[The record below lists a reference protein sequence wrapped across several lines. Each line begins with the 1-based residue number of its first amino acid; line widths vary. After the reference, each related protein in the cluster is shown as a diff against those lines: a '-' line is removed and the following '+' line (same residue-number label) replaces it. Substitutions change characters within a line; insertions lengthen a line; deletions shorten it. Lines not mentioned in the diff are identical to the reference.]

1 MTKRE
6 KRKAVKNAI
15 AGELMTRE
23 ILMARADW
31 GVDRL
36 MEFLTD
42 NGISGAPVVGE
53 GDEPVGVVSHTDIVR
68 NGSVSA
74 RRTSEPPRF
83 YRMLENVLAPEEIAG
98 FRMEAEP
105 DLTVR
110 DIMTP
115 MVFAVE
121 EDTTVQEVAA
131 MMITGK
137 IHRVFVRA
145 GGKLA
150 GVITAMDLLSVVR
163 DA

>member
-1 MTKRE
+1 
-6 KRKAVKNAI
+6 VKNVI
-15 AGELMTRE
+15 AGELMTRD

-42 NGISGAPVVGE
+42 NGISGAPVVGD
-53 GDEPVGVVSHTDIVR
+53 DERPIGVVSHTDIAR
-68 NGSVSA
+68 NGAVAA
-74 RRTSEPPRF
+74 RPRSEPPRY
-83 YRMLENVLAPEEIAG
+83 YRMLENVLAPEEVAG

-105 DLTVR
+105 DVTVH

-121 EDTTVQEVAA
+121 EDTTAQEIAE
-131 MMITGK
+131 MMIKGK
-137 IHRVFVRA
+137 IHRVFVRTA
-145 GGKLA
+145 GKLT
-150 GVITAMDLLSVVR
+150 GVITAMDLLSLIR